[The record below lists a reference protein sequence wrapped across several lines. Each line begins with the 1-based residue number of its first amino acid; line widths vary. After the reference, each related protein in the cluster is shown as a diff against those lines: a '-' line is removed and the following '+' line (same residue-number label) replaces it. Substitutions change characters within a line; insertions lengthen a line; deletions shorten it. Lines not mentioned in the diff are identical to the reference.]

1 MATKAMRLVSFL
13 GVGNYSPVVYRLESQ
28 RSTLTPWVT
37 QALCELIEPRPI
49 EVVVLATQAAWKKNG
64 QPLTEAMSRAGLP
77 APQRVDVRE
86 GGDPEALWQQFA
98 AITEALRVPAGHDVV
113 LDITLGFRSQPFFSA
128 AVGAFVHAVDDRP
141 NRLRVVYG
149 AIEAKQDDVAPVWEL
164 TTFVDLLDWTREII
178 AFLHTGRVA
187 GVASRTLELG
197 RALAQEWSQRA
208 WDERGTRPTLDQL
221 AKALEAFGDDLATV
235 RTGALTLGN
244 GSAARL
250 SREIE
255 RAGDALAVAAPP
267 LADVLDKI
275 AVMARPLRVDGET
288 LASEEGQRAVAALA
302 RLYLKMGRYSE
313 AASTIREGW
322 VTLYAEEASAAC
334 PGTSYSRSARD
345 RAERHWFTVEG
356 ERARTVATIRNDIDH
371 AGFGDQPLLP
381 HKLIA
386 KIQLLAEEFAVASR
400 QRAPC
405 NAATFV
411 NISNHPFELWEE
423 AQRQAAEALAKPVV
437 NIRFPDVPP
446 TAGGAVIDDLCDQC
460 LGRVP
465 AGATHAMVQ
474 GEFTLTFRLVR
485 ALQRR
490 GVVCLAATTEREVG
504 DDGAGGRT
512 SRFRFVGFR
521 QYSAK

>member
-1 MATKAMRLVSFL
+1 MAPKAIRLVSFL
-13 GVGNYSPVVYRLESQ
+13 GTGNYSPVIYRLGS
-28 RSTLTPWVT
+28 RSSVLTPWVT
-37 QALCELIEPRPI
+37 QALCELIEPQPVG
-49 EVVVLATQAAWKKNG
+49 VVVLATQAAWDKNG
-64 QPLTEAMSRAGLP
+64 TQLTEAMSKAGMP

-98 AITEALRVPAGHDVV
+98 AITEALRAPAGHEVV

-128 AVGAFVHAVDDRP
+128 AVGAFVRAVDDWP

-149 AIEAKQDDVAPVWEL
+149 AIEAKQDNVAPVWEL

-187 GVASRTLELG
+187 GVASRTRELG
-197 RALAQEWSQRA
+197 RALAREWSQRA
-208 WDERGTRPTLDQL
+208 WDERGTRPSLDQL
-221 AKALEAFGDDLATV
+221 AEALEAFGNDLATV

-288 LASEEGQRAVAALA
+288 LASQEGQRAVAALA

-334 PGTSYSRSARD
+334 PGPSYSRWARE
-345 RAERHWFTVEG
+345 RAEGHWSTVEG
-356 ERARTVATIRNDIDH
+356 KRARNVANIRNDIDH
-371 AGFGDQPLLP
+371 AGFGNQPLKP

-386 KIQLLAEEFAVASR
+386 KIHILAEEFAVASR
-400 QRAPC
+400 QRAAC
-405 NAATFV
+405 GEVFV
-411 NISNHPFELWEE
+411 NISNHPFELWEQ

-437 NIRFPDVPP
+437 DIPFPDVPP
-446 TAGGAVIDDLCDQC
+446 TAGGTVVDDLCNQC
-460 LGRVP
+460 LSRVP
-465 AGATHAMVQ
+465 AEATHAMVQ

-485 ALQRR
+485 ALQKRR
-490 GVVCLAATTEREVG
+490 VVCLAATTEREVG
-504 DDGAGGRT
+504 DDGEGGRV

-521 QYSAK
+521 QYSTK